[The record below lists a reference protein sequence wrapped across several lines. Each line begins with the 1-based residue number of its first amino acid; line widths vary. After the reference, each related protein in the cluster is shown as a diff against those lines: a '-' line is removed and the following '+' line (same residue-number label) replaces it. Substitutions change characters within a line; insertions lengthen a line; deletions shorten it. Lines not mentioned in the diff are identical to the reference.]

1 MELTP
6 TEGATVKTFLIPST
20 GEGENG
26 DHLGFSHTTEGVQTG
41 TATLENF
48 G

>member
-6 TEGATVKTFLIPST
+6 TEGATVKKLPIPST

-26 DHLGFSHTTEGVQTG
+26 EHLEFSYTTGG
-41 TATLENF
+41 L
-48 G
+48 